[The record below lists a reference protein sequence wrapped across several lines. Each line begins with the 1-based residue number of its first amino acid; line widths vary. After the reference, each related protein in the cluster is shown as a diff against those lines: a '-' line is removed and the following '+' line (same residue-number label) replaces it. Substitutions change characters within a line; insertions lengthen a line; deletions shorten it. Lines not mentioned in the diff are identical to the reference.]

1 MKYVGIATWRR
12 DTKVTRLKRSFGI
25 LCKASGFN
33 VPTIARLFLFGLL
46 AIFAFTACTRNSP
59 VPEADYPAKLV
70 GDWLGTV
77 GDTKETI
84 SFKADGNFI
93 AQVRQAGFI
102 SNTLSQGTTGTIR
115 GTWNVAGKTITM
127 RVTGADNENVRN
139 KETSSTIES
148 FTQNELVVRSVS
160 DETSTFMRAV

>member
-1 MKYVGIATWRR
+1 M
-12 DTKVTRLKRSFGI
+12 TRLHRAFGI
-25 LCKASGFN
+25 PRKAGTFH
-33 VPTIARLFLFGLL
+33 VVTIARLLLFALL
-46 AIFAFTACTRNSP
+46 PVSDFTACTRTSP
-59 VPEADYPAKLV
+59 VTEADYRAKLV

-77 GDTKETI
+77 GDTKEAI

-115 GTWNVAGKTITM
+115 GIWSVAGKTITM
-127 RVTGADNENVRN
+127 RVTGADKENRQN

-160 DETSTFMRAV
+160 GETSTFMRAV